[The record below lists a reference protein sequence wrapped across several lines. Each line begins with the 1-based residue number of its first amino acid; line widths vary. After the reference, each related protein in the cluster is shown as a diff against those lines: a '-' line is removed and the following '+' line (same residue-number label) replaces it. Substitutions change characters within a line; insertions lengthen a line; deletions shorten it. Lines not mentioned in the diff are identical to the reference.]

1 MRVGRELL
9 DTNKLIKQWR
19 RSRKRP
25 IAEYTRTD
33 VESWA
38 KELIGIYQTNY
49 ILTPVYLEFV
59 SGVVERY
66 EMEMSKAFL
75 SHFIVLDEGKITP
88 EDWAEARRLAERI
101 PRKSR
106 PRGAIDCLIKALAI
120 RLRCVLLTEDL
131 GMPRS

>member
-1 MRVGRELL
+1 MGREIF

-19 RSRKRP
+19 RSKKRP
-25 IAEYTRTD
+25 IAEYTRPD
-33 VESWA
+33 VEAWA

-59 SGVVERY
+59 GGFCQRNEL
-66 EMEMSKAFL
+66 EMGKAFL
-75 SHFIVLDEGKITP
+75 SHFAVRDEGKITP

-101 PRKSR
+101 PRESR